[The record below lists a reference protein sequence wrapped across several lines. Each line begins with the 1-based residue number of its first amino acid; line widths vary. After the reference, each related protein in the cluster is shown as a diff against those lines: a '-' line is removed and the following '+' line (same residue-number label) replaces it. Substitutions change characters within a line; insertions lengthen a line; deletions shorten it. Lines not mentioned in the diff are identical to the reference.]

1 MSNANNANDLK
12 PAGIVLSGAD
22 AGYLAASRSAAAVL
36 HHIAAGNADNAYLA
50 ARQAASVMSAVHL
63 YF

>member
-1 MSNANNANDLK
+1 MDNEANNDLN
-12 PAGIVLSGAD
+12 PGGLVFSGAD

-36 HHIAAGNADNAYLA
+36 HHIANGDADAAYLA
-50 ARQAASVMSAVHL
+50 ARQAASVMSADHL